1 MNLHI
6 ALVMDCTNSKFIL
19 NCESNPALYKECAV
33 QWMEG
38 WSRDSMI
45 KVGCLLFEHSFPRL
59 KYAHSSNHT
68 RTLTVCTHAV
78 AIVSLTFNVLPKI

>member
-6 ALVMDCTNSKFIL
+6 ALVMDCTNNKFIL

-38 WSRDSMI
+38 WSRDSMV
-45 KVGCLLFEHSFPRL
+45 K
-59 KYAHSSNHT
+59 
-68 RTLTVCTHAV
+68 
-78 AIVSLTFNVLPKI
+78 VSLFSTVIVALPSTRNVLYNGWKAGVETAWSR